1 MASARSQRR
10 KGGKKEKEA
19 CRGRPEGYQSEGCAD
34 FYRTIA
40 AGRDTR
46 GFPRVE
52 ERLEG
57 FLFGLEVALTAIL
70 WISLILFS
78 CSSFE
83 NCCKDA
89 YIISAIFRAA
99 FFCLASLLSVFIFQM
114 LAMQVKPV
122 LAALHIAYQLS

>member
-1 MASARSQRR
+1 MCDSLPNY
-10 KGGKKEKEA
+10 
-19 CRGRPEGYQSEGCAD
+19 CGRPGYARIHPSGG
-34 FYRTIA
+34 TL
-40 AGRDTR
+40 GRLSIR
-46 GFPRVE
+46 P
-52 ERLEG
+52 
-57 FLFGLEVALTAIL
+57 LTAIL